1 MKDAARSETRVSLL
15 LRLRHGPADPEAWAE
30 FVDHYG
36 GKVLGWC
43 RAWGLQEADAQDV
56 AQTVLL
62 ALAVRMRDFAYDPD
76 KSFRAW
82 LKTVARHAWLA
93 FAESRRRAGVGSG
106 DSRVLDQLLSL
117 ETREDLLKRLEEG
130 FDRELLGEAVR
141 RVRLRVEP
149 RTWEAF
155 RLTAEE
161 GLSGAEASARI
172 GMRVSQVYVAKR
184 RVQQMLQDEV
194 RKLDQGEV

>member
-1 MKDAARSETRVSLL
+1 MREAANSETRVSLL
-15 LRLRHGPADPEAWAE
+15 FRLRCDPGDADAWAE
-30 FVDHYG
+30 FVQHYG

-43 RAWGLQEADAQDV
+43 RAWHLQDADAQDV
-56 AQTVLL
+56 TQMVLL
-62 ALAVRMRDFAYDPD
+62 KLSVRMRDFPYDPD

-93 FAESRRRAGVGSG
+93 LREQRGRPGGGSG
-106 DSRVLDQLLSL
+106 DTGVLEQLHSVAAG
-117 ETREDLLKRLEEG
+117 EDLLKRLDEG
-130 FDRELLGEAVR
+130 FDQELLAEAVR

-149 RTWEAF
+149 QTWEAF

-184 RVQQMLQDEV
+184 RVQQMLQNEV
-194 RKLDQGEV
+194 RNLEQGA

>member
-1 MKDAARSETRVSLL
+1 MEEAANSETRVTLL
-15 LRLRHGPADPEAWAE
+15 LRLRRDPCDAEAWSA
-30 FVDHYG
+30 FVRQYE
-36 GKVLGWC
+36 GKILGWC
-43 RAWGLQEADAQDV
+43 RAWHLQEADARDLTQ
-56 AQTVLL
+56 AVLL
-62 ALAVRMRDFAYDPD
+62 KLAVRMRDFPYDPS

-93 FAESRRRAGVGSG
+93 LREQQGRPGGGSG
-106 DSRVLDQLLSL
+106 DTGVLEQLHSVAAG
-117 ETREDLLKRLEEG
+117 EDLVKRLEEG
-130 FDRELLGEAVR
+130 FDHELLDEAVR

-194 RKLDQGEV
+194 RNLEQGA

>member
-1 MKDAARSETRVSLL
+1 MREAASSETRITLL
-15 LRLRHGPADPEAWAE
+15 FRLRRDPSDAEAWAE
-30 FVDHYG
+30 FVEHYG

-43 RAWGLQEADAQDV
+43 RAWHLQDADARDV
-56 AQTVLL
+56 TQTVLL
-62 ALAVRMRDFAYDPD
+62 KLAVRMRDFPYDPD

-93 FAESRRRAGVGSG
+93 LREQRGRPGGGSG
-106 DSRVLDQLLSL
+106 DTGVLEQLHSVAAG
-117 ETREDLLKRLEEG
+117 EDLLKRLEEG
-130 FDRELLGEAVR
+130 FDQELLAEAVR

-149 RTWEAF
+149 QTWEAF

-184 RVQQMLQDEV
+184 RVKQMLQDEV
-194 RKLDQGEV
+194 RSLEQGA

>member
-1 MKDAARSETRVSLL
+1 
-15 LRLRHGPADPEAWAE
+15 E
-30 FVDHYG
+30 FVEHYG

-43 RAWGLQEADAQDV
+43 RAWHLQDADAQDV

-62 ALAVRMRDFAYDPD
+62 KLAVRMRDFPYDPD

-82 LKTVARHAWLA
+82 LKTVARHTWLA
-93 FAESRRRAGVGSG
+93 LRKQPGRPGGGRRAPGV
-106 DSRVLDQLLSL
+106 LEQLHSVAAG
-117 ETREDLLKRLEEG
+117 EDLLKRLEEG
-130 FDRELLGEAVR
+130 FDQELLAEAIR

-172 GMRVSQVYVAKR
+172 SMRISQVYVAKR
-184 RVQQMLQDEV
+184 PVQQMLEDGV
-194 RKLDQGEV
+194 RNMEQGAYAA